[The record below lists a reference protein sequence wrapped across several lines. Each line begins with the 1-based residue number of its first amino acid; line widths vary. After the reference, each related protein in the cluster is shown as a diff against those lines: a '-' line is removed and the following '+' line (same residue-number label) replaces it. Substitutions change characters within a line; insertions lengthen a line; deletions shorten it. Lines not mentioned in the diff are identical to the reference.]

1 LEVWIADYPTD
12 FAVNGSAGALTA
24 LIRSMLAKPH
34 LLHYGSQLLPFLEVL
49 PTLQDQDSGWGVQP
63 EIKDESDVEDFL
75 DDDEDLQPDKCEQE
89 APSPQSPPDTTPPAP
104 LPPRVKTNISQS
116 NTRDRKP
123 GPLMRSLGLV
133 LGGSS
138 DYDQPT
144 KQQLKELVKIS
155 NELIMIDPS
164 DIAEEITRIQ
174 AKYFL
179 AITVSFFS
187 GDRSFPFTLR
197 LQNRDWMRFVFLKQK
212 KPDDPIVALNKY
224 ANHIGDW

>member
-1 LEVWIADYPTD
+1 
-12 FAVNGSAGALTA
+12 
-24 LIRSMLAKPH
+24 MLAKPH

-49 PTLQDQDSGWGVQP
+49 PTLQDQDSSWAVQP

-75 DDDEDLQPDKCEQE
+75 DDEEDLQPDKCEQE
-89 APSPQSPPDTTPPAP
+89 APSPQLPSPDTTPPTS

-123 GPLMRSLGLV
+123 GTLMRSLGLV

-138 DYDQPT
+138 DYDQST
-144 KQQLKELVKIS
+144 KQQLKELVRIS
-155 NELIMIDPS
+155 NDLILLDSS

-179 AITVSFFS
+179 NITVSFFLEIDPLHLHCVCRI
-187 GDRSFPFTLR
+187 GIGCALSF
-197 LQNRDWMRFVFLKQK
+197 
-212 KPDDPIVALNKY
+212 
-224 ANHIGDW
+224 

>member
-1 LEVWIADYPTD
+1 
-12 FAVNGSAGALTA
+12 
-24 LIRSMLAKPH
+24 MLAKPH

-49 PTLQDQDSGWGVQP
+49 PTLQDQDSGWAVQP

-75 DDDEDLQPDKCEQE
+75 DDEEDLQPDKCEQG
-89 APSPQSPPDTTPPAP
+89 APSPQSPSDTTPPTP
-104 LPPRVKTNISQS
+104 LPPRVKTNISQW

-138 DYDQPT
+138 DYDQSI
-144 KQQLKELVKIS
+144 KQQLKELVRIS
-155 NELIMIDPS
+155 NELIMLDPS

-179 AITVSFFS
+179 NITVSFFLEIDPLHS
-187 GDRSFPFTLR
+187 HCVCRIGTGCALSF
-197 LQNRDWMRFVFLKQK
+197 
-212 KPDDPIVALNKY
+212 
-224 ANHIGDW
+224 